1 MKNIRSRIGWEL
13 LLLIFVILSIA
24 SFPDIGKQQWRNL
37 LVPAVIFAFVLLMCL
52 SIRYRIDHQY
62 LYIVNSLF
70 GTEKINVNAIYKI
83 EKTWNMLS
91 APAPGIFGRVEIYYN
106 NSSIVI
112 APGDFNQ
119 LKSELLKINPNITVK
134 E

>member
-1 MKNIRSRIGWEL
+1 
-13 LLLIFVILSIA
+13 
-24 SFPDIGKQQWRNL
+24 
-37 LVPAVIFAFVLLMCL
+37 
-52 SIRYRIDHQY
+52 
-62 LYIVNSLF
+62 
-70 GTEKINVNAIYKI
+70 
-83 EKTWNMLS
+83 MLS

-106 NSSIVI
+106 NSIIVI

>member
-24 SFPDIGKQQWRNL
+24 SFPDIEKQQWRNL
-37 LVPAVIFAFVLLMCL
+37 LVPAVVFAFVLLMCL

-70 GTEKINVNAIYKI
+70 GTEKIDVNAIYKI
-83 EKTWNMLS
+83 EKLGTCFLLRHRVSSAEWKSTTTTAVLS
-91 APAPGIFGRVEIYYN
+91 LHQEI
-106 NSSIVI
+106 
-112 APGDFNQ
+112 
-119 LKSELLKINPNITVK
+119 LIN
-134 E
+134 